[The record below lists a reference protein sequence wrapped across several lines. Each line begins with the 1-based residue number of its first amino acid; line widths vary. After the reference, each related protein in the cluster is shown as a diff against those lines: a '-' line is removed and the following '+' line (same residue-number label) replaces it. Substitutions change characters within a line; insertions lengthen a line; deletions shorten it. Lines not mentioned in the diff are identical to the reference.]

1 MKRFTTLALALL
13 LTVPTFAAIPK
24 KPTIQ
29 VAILLD
35 TSGSMDGLIDQARKQ
50 LWRVVNELA
59 VAKKD
64 GHSPDLQVALY
75 EYGNDGLSAEN
86 GYIRRILPL
95 TTDLDRVSEELFA
108 LRTNGGSEYCGQVI
122 GEATKGLNW
131 SKSPDDMKLIFIAGN
146 EEFTQGKVDFH
157 TTCKTAIEKGIIVN
171 TIFCGDKQEGIRTK
185 WKEGA
190 DMADGRYMSIDQNSA
205 VAEVAAPQD
214 KEIAILG
221 ADLNKTYIGYGRS
234 GAAGAARQNAQDAN
248 LAAAAPNAN
257 VQRQVAK
264 ASAVYSNT
272 SWDLVDATKEGVVD
286 IAKIDAKDLP
296 DEMKKMTPEQRKA
309 YVAENA
315 RKRADIQSKIKK
327 LDAERQK
334 YIADAI
340 RKASEPATN
349 STLDAAVISAVRDIG
364 TKQGYKFP

>member
-1 MKRFTTLALALL
+1 MKFLSGLL
-13 LTVPTFAAIPK
+13 LTLLVATSAFATAPTK
-24 KPTIQ
+24 KPVIQ

-35 TSGSMDGLIDQARKQ
+35 TSGSMDGLIDQTRKQ

-59 VAKKD
+59 TAKKD
-64 GHSPDLQVALY
+64 GHSPNLQVALY
-75 EYGNDGLSAEN
+75 EYGNDGIPAAN
-86 GYIRRILPL
+86 GYIRRVLPL

-122 GEATKGLNW
+122 GVATKELAW

-157 TTCKTAIEKGIIVN
+157 TTCKAAIEKGIVVN

-185 WKEGA
+185 WKDGA
-190 DMADGRYMSIDQNSA
+190 DLADGRYMSIDQNQA
-205 VAEVAAPQD
+205 VADVAAPQD
-214 KEIAILG
+214 KEIATLG
-221 ADLNKTYIGYGRS
+221 AELNKTYLGYGAS
-234 GAAGAARQNAQDAN
+234 GAAGAARQGAQDAN
-248 LAAAAPNAN
+248 LAAAPAAN

-264 ASAVYSNT
+264 AQAVYSNT
-272 SWDLVDATKEGVVD
+272 SWDLVDAMKEGTVD
-286 IAKIDAKDLP
+286 VSKMDAKDLP

-315 RKRADIQSKIKK
+315 KKRADIQAKIKK

-334 YIADAI
+334 YVAQEM
-340 RKASEPATN
+340 RKLSPAAN
-349 STLDAAVISAVRDIG
+349 TLDEAVISAVRDVG